1 MLNNPE
7 LLSVKEMSN
16 LTDSMLKKI
25 DRITVVKRYGEG
37 DYIFRE
43 GDYAECLYAVVTG
56 IVGLE
61 VSMNTTM
68 PCRILDVHPG
78 RLFGLSS
85 VVDTENRR
93 LIMQARTL
101 ADTKVFCWKGSDL
114 EKLFY
119 EDFEL
124 GFKFMCSISKILKRR
139 METAMVQLA
148 DGAWSPTLQTA

>member
-1 MLNNPE
+1 
-7 LLSVKEMSN
+7 MSN
-16 LTDSMLKKI
+16 LTDAMLKKI
-25 DRITVVKRYGEG
+25 DRITVAKYFGEG
-37 DYIFRE
+37 EYVFRE

-61 VSMNTTM
+61 VSMNATM
-68 PCRILDVHPG
+68 PCRILDIHPG

-85 VVDTENRR
+85 VVDKENRR

-101 ADTKVFCWKGSDL
+101 TDTKVFCWRGNDM

-119 EDFEL
+119 EDFEF
-124 GFKFMCSISKILKRR
+124 GFKFMSSISKILKRR

-148 DGAWSPTLQTA
+148 DGAWSPML